1 METKVY
7 EAPKVLQF
15 EITIEKGFATS
26 TEPIGTDPEQGW
38 EQRLIQ

>member
-1 METKVY
+1 METKFY

-26 TEPIGTDPEQGW
+26 TEPIGSDPEQGW
-38 EQRLIQ
+38 E